1 MIDGSVSKAV
11 RDATIDSVDIKC
23 GEYIAFCCGKIV
35 STAHTAEDAVL
46 EVLESADMDLAE
58 IITIFTGKDVTAENS
73 ARLVGIIEG
82 KYGDCEVV
90 THDGGQEIYDYY
102 IAVE

>member
-1 MIDGSVSKAV
+1 
-11 RDATIDSVDIKC
+11 
-23 GEYIAFCCGKIV
+23 
-35 STAHTAEDAVL
+35 
-46 EVLESADMDLAE
+46 MDLAE
-58 IITIFTGKDVTAENS
+58 IITIFTGKNVTAENS
-73 ARLVGIIEG
+73 ARLVGIIED